1 MALVL
6 LSVMWDKSQEHDR
19 SMNRNEMPG
28 DDFTV
33 LHKILT
39 NKELFSSHE
48 KDMIATL
55 EYY

>member
-39 NKELFSSHE
+39 DKEVFSSHE
-48 KDMIATL
+48 TAMIATL